1 MRFEYKIIQQ
11 FDLHTPIQDH
21 ASSQMYRIIL
31 KYSDSINLSIK
42 KLKKLNYLAS
52 RTSTSSFSSSSTSL
66 PISKSPNESDEKDQT
81 NTMNDLFTPLYNI
94 FQWNEAPY
102 TNLHPNRTP
111 IDKQNK
117 KSSDNLD
124 NNQNI
129 PKDNLKNENSDNNTT
144 ISTMECNNDNTL
156 NRQLNSEI
164 SLNTENQETVSQ
176 EYFPSSLTSELS
188 REIFQ
193 YFCNF
198 SKSNGNSKS
207 NSNNWIL
214 DCCNNLIPLC
224 YIGKGSGIIQNKNP
238 G

>member
-1 MRFEYKIIQQ
+1 M
-11 FDLHTPIQDH
+11 HTPIQDH

-42 KLKKLNYLAS
+42 KLKKINYLAS
-52 RTSTSSFSSSSTSL
+52 KTSPSTSSFSSSSTSL

-111 IDKQNK
+111 IDKQDK

-129 PKDNLKNENSDNNTT
+129 PK
-144 ISTMECNNDNTL
+144 MECNNDNTL

-207 NSNNWIL
+207 NNNNWIL

-224 YIGKGSGIIQNKNP
+224 YLGKGSGMTQNKSP
-238 G
+238 GEATICSNHK